1 MQQLIVDTRKKISTL
16 IKKEEDFELRQIKL
30 KIETSSNR
38 NENIG
43 NPTPGDPIQNDKNEQ
58 VNSLVKSQSEES
70 ENNKVKN
77 KQNLDDCQV

>member
-1 MQQLIVDTRKKISTL
+1 LQQLIVDTRKKIGKL
-16 IKKEEDFELRQIKL
+16 IKNEEDFELKQIKL

-43 NPTPGDPIQNDKNEQ
+43 NSTPGEQNENYSNEQ
-58 VNSLVKSQSEES
+58 VLSLAKSQSEES

-77 KQNLDDCQV
+77 KKNLDDCQD